1 MTADQEPSPRLAS
14 QDLTRSPAQT
24 LAEALGRCD
33 LQLDAEVVAQL
44 DAYRASLWRWN
55 EKLNLTRHTT
65 FDKFAE
71 RMTKLETRMAN
82 LETIVLDRE
91 KAERFAT
98 LRD

>member
-1 MTADQEPSPRLAS
+1 MGLWSAVVIIVAIG
-14 QDLTRSPAQT
+14 T
-24 LAEALGRCD
+24 LSEL
-33 LQLDAEVVAQL
+33 
-44 DAYRASLWRWN
+44 YRARLKSQASKSDV
-55 EKLNLTRHTT
+55 E